1 MDQPIIF
8 LTKLYQLNNSEIGCD
23 TKLLLNKLKKRGDK
37 KMTELKELIK
47 EYFEDWIECSICN
60 YMVKKNLMSDI
71 CCEQCKE
78 EKIIGNKIKTNIV

>member
-1 MDQPIIF
+1 
-8 LTKLYQLNNSEIGCD
+8 
-23 TKLLLNKLKKRGDK
+23 
-37 KMTELKELIK
+37 MTELKELIK

-78 EKIIGNKIKTNIV
+78 EKIVGNKIKTNIV